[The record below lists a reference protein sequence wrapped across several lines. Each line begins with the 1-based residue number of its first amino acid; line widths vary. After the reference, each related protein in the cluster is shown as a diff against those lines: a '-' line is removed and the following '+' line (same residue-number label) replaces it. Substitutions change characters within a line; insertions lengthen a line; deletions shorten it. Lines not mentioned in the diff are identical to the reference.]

1 MIKKIEKL
9 MKQGY
14 DSFEIAE
21 ALSIS
26 ANDVEKIMAD
36 LYDKNDDV
44 PTLMYD
50 DEEEHIND
58 VLYENG
64 FDIDLPSNTY
74 YE

>member
-21 ALSIS
+21 TLSIS
-26 ANDVEKIMAD
+26 VNDVEKVLAD
-36 LYDKNDDV
+36 LYDASDDV
-44 PTLMYD
+44 PTLMQD
-50 DEEEHIND
+50 DEEEHITD